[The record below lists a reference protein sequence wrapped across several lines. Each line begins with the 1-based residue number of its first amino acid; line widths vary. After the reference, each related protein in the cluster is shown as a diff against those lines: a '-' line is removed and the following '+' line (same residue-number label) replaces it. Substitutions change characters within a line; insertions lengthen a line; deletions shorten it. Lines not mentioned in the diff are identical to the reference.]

1 MTDTKM
7 SKYAMNTINEME
19 RDYREEIS
27 QICEA
32 CGPFWKADTEPH
44 DFSEFGSSRTR
55 ELWEHITDSI
65 SESKWTQDWELCRLV
80 VLFYREPDVEP
91 SATMHKLERCWDEW
105 IDLMELMEGLAIK
118 CMVNDC
124 ERLINE
130 SQASLARF
138 VELQGEDE

>member
-19 RDYREEIS
+19 REYREEIS
-27 QICEA
+27 AICEA

-44 DFSEFGSSRTR
+44 DFSDLGNARTLELYERVTDEVSRSR
-55 ELWEHITDSI
+55 W
-65 SESKWTQDWELCRLV
+65 SKDWELSRLV
-80 VLFYREPDVEP
+80 LLFYRDFLRDPVPDIQ
-91 SATMHKLERCWDEW
+91 TCWDEW
-105 IDLMELMEGLAIK
+105 IDLMELMEGIAIK

-138 VELQGEDE
+138 VELQGEEG